1 MGVVNTITAG
11 SPMNPFTHPILRTTV
26 LTVCV
31 SIMPQLFFKNGFL
44 LAYFLELGLNS
55 ADVLILLSL
64 PSLIMLILLVPF
76 AYYAD
81 LYGKKRIGQMGIFL
95 TITGFGLITAAGLFD
110 TQVAARYITSGI
122 LLFSIGLSALFSG
135 WFALLTPLIPKE
147 IRGRFFG
154 TMRVSWQIFAICCS
168 FILTYILE
176 KSSDITTYQAILIFF
191 TSLLVLQFRLY
202 TSIPEKHKKP
212 ASRQPLLSIIGSISD
227 LPGYMP
233 FCAYCFLLM
242 LATGAWPA
250 TLGLLEK
257 NVLAF
262 SDDAIVH
269 MGTMLFAGAMLGFFL
284 GGRSVDRYGT
294 KNVFLMVHFLYFVL
308 LSLVLFR
315 DAVPASHLV
324 YYSIITFG
332 LGAVQAG
339 STIAITS
346 EMISLAPPENTSV
359 VTSLCMSLQ
368 WGGAALSGLLSGK
381 LIQYGILAETWQ
393 LNGLTMSRYDSLILF
408 YAVLVLVFTTA
419 LGLIPS
425 VVKRRRGFRDGDSAK
440 TV

>member
-1 MGVVNTITAG
+1 MIKNTI
-11 SPMNPFTHPILRTTV
+11 LKTTI
-26 LTVCV
+26 LTVCAG
-31 SIMPQLFFKNGFL
+31 IMPQLFLKNGFL
-44 LAYFLELGLNS
+44 LSYFISMGFES
-55 ADVLILLSL
+55 SDVLILLSL
-64 PSLIMLILLVPF
+64 PALTLLLLSVPF
-76 AYYAD
+76 AYFAD
-81 LYGKKRIGQMGIFL
+81 RYGKKRIGRLGIYL
-95 TITGFGLITAAGLFD
+95 TIAGYALITAAGFW
-110 TQVAARYITSGI
+110 TGEAASRCIISGI
-122 LLFSIGLSALFSG
+122 LLFGVGLAGMFSG
-135 WFALLTPLIPKE
+135 WFALLSPLIPAQS
-147 IRGRFFG
+147 RGRFFG
-154 TMRVSWQIFAICCS
+154 TLRLTWQIFAIGCS
-168 FILTYILE
+168 MALTYILGRN
-176 KSSDITTYQAILIFF
+176 DATGVYQILLGIFTILLAIQLIPY
-191 TSLLVLQFRLY
+191 SR
-202 TSIPEKHKKP
+202 IPEKIQTAKTPKKSLP
-212 ASRQPLLSIIGSISD
+212 EILGDVGS
-227 LPGYMP
+227 LPGYLP
-233 FCAYCFLLM
+233 FCAYCFLLF

-269 MGTMLFAGAMLGFFL
+269 MGTMLFAGSMLGFFL

-315 DAVPASHLV
+315 NAFPASHLV

-393 LNGLTMSRYDSLILF
+393 LNDLTMSRYDSLILF